1 MSHFYLFTRFMEFEI
16 PAKVNINLNFNMLS
30 IREREREAERLKE
43 RRKKKRGYS
52 PSKALNAFKNSSIVS
67 LIIRKRGAAGS
78 AHHVLVW

>member
-1 MSHFYLFTRFMEFEI
+1 MEFEI

-43 RRKKKRGYS
+43 KRKKKRGYS

-67 LIIRKRGAAGS
+67 WSSEKEEQLALPIMRLCGELDSPG
-78 AHHVLVW
+78 